1 MNFPDNPIA
10 YLVILNSLSSLVRL
24 YFYVPQ
30 IRSVARSHDAAAIHV
45 PTWAVWTAHNVISA
59 AYGWFVTHD
68 AQFSIFFLASALCT
82 SLIGTMA
89 AKKQRSSVVAVETDL
104 AVEAQITNNVL

>member
-1 MNFPDNPIA
+1 MNFPDNAIA
-10 YLVILNSLSSLVRL
+10 YLVIVYSLSSLVRL

-30 IRSVARSHDAAAIHV
+30 IRSVARSQDASSIHV
-45 PTWAVWTAHNVISA
+45 PTWAVWTCHNVISA

-68 AQFSIFFLASALCT
+68 VQFSVFFLASAVCT

-89 AKKQRSSVVAVETDL
+89 AKKQRSLVMPAASGL
-104 AVEAQITNNVL
+104 AVDVQLTNNTL

>member
-1 MNFPDNPIA
+1 MNFPDNALA
-10 YLVILNSLSSLVRL
+10 YLVIVYSLSSLVRL

-30 IRSVARSHDAAAIHV
+30 IRSVARSQDAAAIHV
-45 PTWAVWTAHNVISA
+45 PTWAVWTCHNVISA

-68 AQFSIFFLASALCT
+68 VQFSVFFLASAVCT

-89 AKKQRSSVVAVETDL
+89 AKKQRLL
-104 AVEAQITNNVL
+104 AVPAEKGLAVDANLTNNTL